1 MKKMLFL
8 FQAEKMTKVLVLSVA
23 FFFVGLASIN
33 AQYISADEA
42 ITTLKSELETLK
54 SDFDNAAS
62 NTVRQ
67 DIAFKYR
74 YFSVV
79 VEDIHNGNEIGAAI
93 HENAPLNKP
102 LIHSSGLIA
111 FTNEHP
117 DFRTER
123 DALVLLLDDLLS
135 E

>member
-8 FQAEKMTKVLVLSVA
+8 FQAGKMTKVLVLSVV
-23 FFFVGLASIN
+23 FFFAGLAGIN
-33 AQYISADEA
+33 AQYMSSNDA
-42 ITTLKSELETLK
+42 ILTLKQQLHTLEN
-54 SDFDNAAS
+54 DFQNASS
-62 NTVRQ
+62 NTARQ

-79 VEDIHNGNEIGAAI
+79 LEEIDNGNEIGAAI
-93 HENAPLNKP
+93 QDNAPLNKP
-102 LIHSSGLIA
+102 LIHSSGLVA

-117 DFRTER
+117 NFRQER
-123 DALVLLLDDLLS
+123 DALVLYLDNLLS

>member
-23 FFFVGLASIN
+23 FFFVGLAGIN
-33 AQYISADEA
+33 AQYIGADDA
-42 ITTLKSELETLK
+42 IITLKEKLETLK
-54 SDFDNAAS
+54 SDFDNAPS

-67 DIAFKYR
+67 DVAFKYR

-79 VEDIHNGNEIGAAI
+79 LEDIDNGNEIGAAI
-93 HENAPLNKP
+93 HENAPSNKP
-102 LIHSSGLIA
+102 LYHSSGLIA

-117 DFRTER
+117 DFRQER
-123 DALVLLLDDLLS
+123 DALVLYLDDLLS